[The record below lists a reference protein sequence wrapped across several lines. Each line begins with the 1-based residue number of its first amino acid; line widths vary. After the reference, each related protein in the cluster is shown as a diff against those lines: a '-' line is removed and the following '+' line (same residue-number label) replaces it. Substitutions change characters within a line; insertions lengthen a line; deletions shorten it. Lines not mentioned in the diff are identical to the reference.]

1 MRLLISI
8 KLVVITCLLLLGVAV
23 PISMYSIFKLEDELI
38 LQVESANMDRLN
50 DLNAAFDAKFEGVLQ
65 KSRSYAQSLFA
76 DYKQFQQSNTQSAIF
91 SVEQTKDYYQQFLGM
106 NKYYSVQIYDVQTSP
121 SKIIAQM
128 THDKQL
134 QSMQQRPEYFHHIRS
149 WQKFPFET
157 LAGGQEQLVLLNSTF
172 PKGPALFTLGFPLA
186 EDERK
191 KITHIAVVDLDLAEL
206 TKFIGSQDK
215 SILFLTDKN
224 GVLLAHK
231 DEQKALSKLNYS
243 EHPLIEKALST
254 TDAQFQRSS
263 LIDPEVD
270 GEVLGAF
277 KRTRQGLILV
287 SQIERSKVLEPVQ
300 SAKAVAIFISGCIIS
315 GAILLIFLFSL
326 SISRPIELLADL
338 VGDVS
343 KGNFDVKAAQKVKKL
358 IQDEVSDLAI
368 AFDNMTEGLKER
380 DKVKNLFS
388 KFHGSSVTDD
398 LLQKD
403 VGLGGQSKDVA
414 VFFSDVRG
422 FTAFAEKKDPA
433 EVVEM
438 LNEYFGVMVKIINEH
453 GGVVDKFIGD
463 AIMAVWGA
471 PKNSENDA
479 LQAVKAC
486 IEMRKG
492 LDQLNKTRQE
502 RGQSPLMIGMGLHF
516 GRAIS
521 GTIGS
526 SERMEYTVIG
536 NTVNTASRI
545 EASTKAFGTDL
556 LISQEVVERLGDHFW
571 VDRAGAAEV
580 KGRSDALVL
589 YKVKGV
595 KSATG
600 ENIEIKTPYSEYE
613 AEKAD
618 KVKVAA

>member
-23 PISMYSIFKLEDELI
+23 PISMYSILKLEEELI

-50 DLNAAFDAKFEGVLQ
+50 DLNSAFDAKFDGILQ
-65 KSRSYAQSLFA
+65 KSRSFSQSLFA
-76 DYKQFQQSNTQSAIF
+76 DYKSFQQTNSASAPF
-91 SVEQTKDYYQQFLGM
+91 SIDQTKNYYQQFLAA
-106 NKYYSVQIYDVQTSP
+106 NKYYSVQIYDTQKSP
-121 SKIIAQM
+121 PQVLVHM
-128 THDKQL
+128 VHDQQL
-134 QSMQQRPEYFHHIRS
+134 QSFQQKPEYFHHLRS
-149 WQKFPFET
+149 WQKFPFESLT
-157 LAGGQEQLVLLNSTF
+157 TGQEPLVLLNSTF
-172 PKGPALFTLGFPLA
+172 PKGPALFSLGFALA

-191 KITHIAVVDLDLAEL
+191 KITHLAVVDLDLAEL

-215 SILFLTDKN
+215 SILFLTEKS
-224 GVLLAHK
+224 GILLAHK
-231 DEQKALSKLNYS
+231 DEQKALSKLSYS
-243 EHPLIEKALST
+243 AHPLIEKALST

-300 SAKAVAIFISGCIIS
+300 NAKAVAIFISGCIIS
-315 GAILLIFLFSL
+315 VAILLIFFFSL
-326 SISRPIELLADL
+326 SISRPIELLAEL

-358 IQDEVSDLAI
+358 IKDEVSDLAI

-438 LNEYFGVMVKIINEH
+438 LNEYFGIMVKVINEH

-479 LQAVKAC
+479 AQAVKAC
-486 IEMRKG
+486 LEMRKG
-492 LDQLNKTRQE
+492 LDALNTTRAG
-502 RGQSPLMIGMGLHF
+502 RGQGPLMIGMGLHF

-556 LISQEVVERLGDHFW
+556 LISQEVVDRIGPTFW
-571 VDRAGAAEV
+571 VERAGAAEV

-589 YKVKGV
+589 YKVKGT
-595 KSATG
+595 KSASG
-600 ENIEIKTPYSEYE
+600 ETHEIKTPYSEYE

>member
-1 MRLLISI
+1 MRMLISI

-23 PISMYSIFKLEDELI
+23 PISMNSIFKLESELI
-38 LQVESANMDRLN
+38 LQVESANMDRLG
-50 DLNAAFDAKFEGVLQ
+50 DLNNAFDAKFDGTLQ
-65 KSRSYAQSLFA
+65 KARGFSQVLFTEF
-76 DYKQFQQSNTQSAIF
+76 KESQKNGP
-91 SVEQTKDYYQQFLGM
+91 VEFAVDSSKEYFQQFLAA
-106 NKYYSVQIYDVQTSP
+106 NKYYSVQIYDVQSQEP
-121 SKIIAQM
+121 KLIANM
-128 THDKQL
+128 VHSGQL
-134 QSMQQRPEYFHHIRS
+134 KNFQKKPDYFKYVRQ
-149 WQKFPFET
+149 WQKFPFKP
-157 LAGGQEQLVLLNSTF
+157 LYSGQEQLTLLNSTF
-172 PKGPALFTLGFPLA
+172 PKGPALLTMGFPLA

-191 KITHIAVVDLDLAEL
+191 KITHVAVVDLDLAEL
-206 TKFIGSQDK
+206 TKFMGSLEK
-215 SILFLTDKN
+215 SILFLTDKT

-231 DEQKALSKLNYS
+231 DEQKALAKLNYAS
-243 EHPLIEKALST
+243 HPLIEKALST
-254 TDAQFQRSS
+254 TDAQFQKSS

-270 GEVLGAF
+270 GEVLGAY

-287 SQIERSKVLEPVQ
+287 SEIERSKILEPVQ
-300 SAKAVAIFISGCIIS
+300 KAKALAIFISGCIIA
-315 GAILLIFLFSL
+315 GAILLIFFFSL

-358 IQDEVSDLAI
+358 IQDEVSDLAV

-422 FTAFAEKKDPA
+422 FTAFAEKKDPS

-438 LNEYFGVMVKIINEH
+438 LNEYFGIMVKIINQH

-471 PKNSENDA
+471 PKQSENDA

-492 LDQLNKTRQE
+492 LDQLNTARIA
-502 RGQSPLMIGMGLHF
+502 RGQGPLMIGMGLHF
-516 GRAIS
+516 GKAIS

-545 EASTKAFGTDL
+545 EASTKAFGADL
-556 LISQEVVERLGDHFW
+556 LISQEVVDRIGESFW
-571 VDRAGAAEV
+571 IERAGAAEV
-580 KGRSDALVL
+580 KGRSEALVM
-589 YKVKGV
+589 YKVRGT
-595 KSATG
+595 KSTTG
-600 ENIEIKTPYSEYE
+600 ETTEVKTPYSDYE